1 MAPAMLL
8 FFVTTS
14 VWVASPP
21 LTLMR
26 VVGAGDGQRVKPCPP
41 TSCGGVNISTPFG
54 VLQEQ
59 AWESSCGAIGF
70 QVRCSNNISY
80 LAYSEQDHQFQIL
93 SIFYDNS
100 SLLVADSHKLQ
111 ALDGSVDESCRVPKN
126 NGSARI
132 GFPFSISPTNNILVL
147 YNCTKAPASLE
158 GLVETRC
165 GTTTTFAR
173 VVGSY
178 DDDGGN
184 SNYSDTAAD
193 GCKPLPGDSPED
205 VMTIPKCCSGKE
217 GGRVFGRS
225 CSVRFEVYRFY
236 KGCRGGHVASV
247 TAGAGRWFSQRQ

>member
-184 SNYSDTAAD
+184 SNYSVEGSARRAA
-193 GCKPLPGDSPED
+193 GS
-205 VMTIPKCCSGKE
+205 S
-217 GGRVFGRS
+217 
-225 CSVRFEVYRFY
+225 
-236 KGCRGGHVASV
+236 
-247 TAGAGRWFSQRQ
+247 AGAALFGLRFTVSIKAAEVAMSPASPPAPGGGLVNASDFGSPTHKAPVG